1 MYHEAAII
9 NAFQDY
15 GYFAVFPLLA
25 FGGPLAALA
34 AGFLASQGYFSP
46 WIIWPIAVLADL
58 TADVAWYVLGRFG
71 RERIYR
77 FFQKFFS
84 VADAAVRAAEGLF
97 ERHGRG
103 KIIFFSKATMGL
115 GFLGQFMLM
124 FQGFFKIPFGV
135 FIFYNFL
142 AGVVLSGAA
151 TLGGYYFGIA
161 FAALP
166 KKERIILLL
175 ALVLAILI
183 AAKVIKPLL
192 TLLWIQIFNNRAFK
206 EVVAKERPYI
216 KES

>member
-9 NAFQDY
+9 SAFQDY
-15 GYFAVFPLLA
+15 GYFAVFPLLV

-46 WIIWPIAVLADL
+46 WIIWPMAVLADL
-58 TADVAWYVLGRFG
+58 TSDVTWYVLGRFG

-77 FFQKFFS
+77 FFQRFFS
-84 VADAAVRAAEGLF
+84 ITDAAVGAAESF
-97 ERHGRG
+97 FKSHGRG

-115 GFLGQFMLM
+115 GFLGQSMLM
-124 FQGFFKIPFGV
+124 LQGFFKIPFRV

-151 TLGGYYFGIA
+151 TLGGYYLGAA
-161 FAALP
+161 FSAMP
-166 KKERIILLL
+166 KKERVILLL
-175 ALVLAILI
+175 GLVLAIFI

-192 TLLWIQIFNNRAFK
+192 SLVWIKIFHNRALK
-206 EVVAKERPYI
+206 EVIAEERPYI